1 MRTYIKSMNPSHLAT
16 LNGHLEKT
24 IYYNEE
30 NHYTI
35 ARFSTGETQNL
46 VTVVGYLAGVNP
58 GEALKITGAWE
69 THPKYGQQFK
79 IDSFEVTLPAT
90 FDGIRKYLESGI
102 IKGIGKKMAGKMVSR
117 FKDRTLE
124 MIEKSPEKLL
134 EIEGIGKAKAARI
147 TNAWKEHHAIR
158 NLMQFLQEMGVK
170 ISYSAKI
177 LKEYGRDAADI
188 IRKDPY
194 RLAKDLP
201 GAGFFIADTIARKLG
216 LPKDDPERINACVIH
231 LIEQS
236 ISEGNVFTYEDQ
248 LLKKSMNHF
257 QLAPDVAKK
266 ALDTLADS
274 GDLVTEE
281 IGSCPD
287 TIAVY
292 PKSLHEAETGIA
304 TRLRALLSVPVTP
317 SEIDSKRIAAEV
329 QKKLAIVLSSEQ
341 LAVLE
346 EILSHRAV
354 IITGGPGTGKTTL
367 IKSITAILEAR
378 GEQFLLAAPTGRAAR
393 RISEVA
399 RRKAATI
406 HKLLGYNLT
415 NGLFDKNQNNPLD
428 AYAVIIDE
436 ASMVDT
442 LLMYHL
448 LKAVPMTSV
457 LILVGD
463 VFQLPP
469 IGPGNVLADMIKSEI
484 IPAFHLKKIFRQ
496 DQESPIVL
504 NAHKVRR
511 GELPD
516 LKRTEDPEDLT
527 EFYFIEQKD
536 PDIVVQTIVELC
548 RERIPKR
555 FNLGLEDVQVLTP
568 MHKGKVGTINLN
580 HVLQKVLNSNPAIV
594 ESHGNLFKMDDK
606 VMHLINNYQKEVFN
620 GDIGTIS
627 SIDNAKKEI
636 LVDYY
641 GRTVPYDFEELEEL
655 SLAYAISVHK
665 SQGSEYPGVIVP
677 IMTQH
682 FALLQRNLL
691 YTAIT
696 RGKKLVILIGTQ
708 KALTIALKND
718 KPQQRLSRLADRLN
732 PRAGC

>member
-1 MRTYIKSMNPSHLAT
+1 MGIK
-16 LNGHLEKT
+16 
-24 IYYNEE
+24 
-30 NHYTI
+30 
-35 ARFSTGETQNL
+35 
-46 VTVVGYLAGVNP
+46 V
-58 GEALKITGAWE
+58 
-69 THPKYGQQFK
+69 
-79 IDSFEVTLPAT
+79 
-90 FDGIRKYLESGI
+90 
-102 IKGIGKKMAGKMVSR
+102 
-117 FKDRTLE
+117 
-124 MIEKSPEKLL
+124 
-134 EIEGIGKAKAARI
+134 
-147 TNAWKEHHAIR
+147 
-158 NLMQFLQEMGVK
+158 
-170 ISYSAKI
+170 SYSAKI
-177 LKEYGRDAADI
+177 LKKYGRDATDI
-188 IRKDPY
+188 IRHDPY
-194 RLAKDLP
+194 RLVKDLP
-201 GAGFFIADTIARKLG
+201 GPGFIIADTIARKSG
-216 LPKDDPERINACVIH
+216 LSQDDPKRINACITH

-236 ISEGNVFTYEDQ
+236 VAAGNVFAYKDQ
-248 LLKKSMNHF
+248 LLKKSMKYF
-257 QLAPDVAKK
+257 QIEPDTAKK
-266 ALDTLADS
+266 AIATLADS
-274 GDLVTEE
+274 SEVVVERISND
-281 IGSCPD
+281 PD
-287 TIAVY
+287 AVAVY
-292 PKSLHEAETGIA
+292 PKNLHEAETGIA
-304 TRLRALLSVPVTP
+304 NRLRALLSVPVTLP
-317 SEIDSKRIAAEV
+317 AIDAKRIITEV
-329 QKKLAIVLSSEQ
+329 QKRFALVLSSEQ

-346 EILSHRAV
+346 GVLSHRAV

-399 RRKAATI
+399 RRKATTI

-415 NGLFDKNQNNPLD
+415 DGLFDKNQDNPLD

-469 IGPGNVLADMIKSEI
+469 VGPGNVLADMIKSEI

-511 GELPD
+511 GELPE
-516 LKRTEDPEDLT
+516 LKKNNGLEDLS
-527 EFYFIEQKD
+527 EFYFIEQND
-536 PDIVVQTIVELC
+536 PDTVIKTIVELC
-548 RERIPKR
+548 RERIPQR
-555 FNLGLEDVQVLTP
+555 FNLHPRKDLQVLTP

-580 HVLQKVLNSNPAIV
+580 QVLQKALNPNPALV
-594 ESHGNLFKMDDK
+594 ESQGNLFKRGDK

-620 GDIGTIS
+620 GDIGTIN
-627 SIDNAKKEI
+627 SIDNTQREI
-636 LVDYY
+636 SVDYY

-691 YTAIT
+691 YTAMT
-696 RGKKLVILIGTQ
+696 RGKKLVILIGTT

-718 KPQQRLSRLADRLN
+718 KPQQRFSRLADRLKSD
-732 PRAGC
+732 